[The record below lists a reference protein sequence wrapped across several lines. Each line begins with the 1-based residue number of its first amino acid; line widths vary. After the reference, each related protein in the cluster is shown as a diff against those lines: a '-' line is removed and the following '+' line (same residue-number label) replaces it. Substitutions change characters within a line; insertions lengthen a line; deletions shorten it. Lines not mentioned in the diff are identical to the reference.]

1 MAKAE
6 FKIKGLKE
14 LQEKLRQ
21 AKSQVDA
28 ALNIKLLYLGEE
40 CQTHAKQHKGYRDHT
55 SNLKNSISFALYK
68 DGQPVQMN
76 IGDVL
81 PDAQAECNENV
92 KAFFQENVVPQ
103 GYTLMIVAGMN
114 YGIHVEHKGYN
125 VLYSTRFFMIDE
137 LKKVIEE
144 TVKEAMNGDY
154 DRD

>member
-6 FKIKGLKE
+6 FKIQGLKE

-21 AKSQVDA
+21 AKAQVDA
-28 ALNIKLLYLGEE
+28 VLNIKLLYLGEE
-40 CQTHAKQHKGYRDHT
+40 CQTHAKQHKGYRDRT
-55 SNLKNSISFALYK
+55 ANLKNSISFALYK

-81 PDAQAECNENV
+81 PDAQAQCNENV
-92 KAFFQENVVPQ
+92 QAFLQENVVPE
-103 GYTLMIVAGMN
+103 GYTLMVVAGMN

-125 VLYSTRFFMIDE
+125 VLTLTRYFMQDE

-144 TVKEAMNGDY
+144 TIKEVMNGDY

>member
-6 FKIKGLKE
+6 FKISGLKK

-28 ALNIKLLYLGEE
+28 VLNIKLLYLGEE
-40 CQTHAKQHKGYRDHT
+40 CQTHAKQHKGYRDRT
-55 SNLKNSISFALYK
+55 ANLKNSISFALYK

-76 IGDVL
+76 IGNVL
-81 PDAQAECNENV
+81 SDAQAQCDENV
-92 KAFFQENVVPQ
+92 QAYFKENAVPQ

-114 YGIHVEHKGYN
+114 YGRYVEDKGYN
-125 VLYSTRFFMIDE
+125 VLTLTRYFMQDE

-144 TVKEAMNGDY
+144 TIKEVMNGDY
-154 DRD
+154 DGD